1 MLMLGAV
8 TCLAGGLVFAVNL
21 VGHWIPR
28 SVPPG
33 ATLFAL
39 VLTGYGRAT
48 WRRLAERDRRASG
61 GAGEATRVLVVGAGD
76 AGRDLLGSMRQ
87 DPIHRWEPVGLLD
100 DDPRKRHLRLRG
112 VPVLGPTDKL
122 AVEVERTG
130 ASTVVLALPSAD
142 ADTIARLR
150 LDAVDA
156 GASVKVL
163 PATTELLHER
173 VGIQDLRDINL
184 TAARYYTNAE
194 IDAPEEKIAPNFFKD
209 TWLNTLGYDRGALYF
224 AILNGKI
231 GVDALWSISDRA
243 LASNQRAEAVA
254 ARK

>member
-1 MLMLGAV
+1 MAVGFDCVAWLIGYAIFAWLRMDQVAIDVPWSETLSVAVATAGLYLIIARLALLHHGRTSTGSLEQMLMLGAV

-48 WRRLAERDRRASG
+48 WRRLAERDRRAPG

-142 ADTIARLR
+142 ADTIDCDSTPSTPGRPSR
-150 LDAVDA
+150 CCRPRPNCCTS
-156 GASVKVL
+156 GSASRTC
-163 PATTELLHER
+163 ATST
-173 VGIQDLRDINL
+173 
-184 TAARYYTNAE
+184 
-194 IDAPEEKIAPNFFKD
+194 
-209 TWLNTLGYDRGALYF
+209 
-224 AILNGKI
+224 
-231 GVDALWSISDRA
+231 
-243 LASNQRAEAVA
+243 
-254 ARK
+254 